1 MITKKPSA
9 IIYGWDRLGTFT
21 LQSDI
26 YFEENLYD
34 SVVVHSLPYTGDVM
48 GDYSKYQ
55 TDVIVGYG
63 INIMIPN
70 DQLLE
75 RYYSYTEKYS
85 DNVVANDVV
94 CQSIF
99 RNCSGIHPRFSVFT
113 PTYKTGNRILRTY
126 EGLKNQ
132 TFGNWEWIVLDDSPD
147 NETWNI
153 VQEIAKND
161 FRVKPHKILPVTGGN
176 VGLAKNRA
184 AMLGDGDWLVEL
196 DHDDYLMPNCLLE
209 CHNASDKFKDGGFIY
224 SDCCE
229 LYEDGKFRSYS
240 DNWTGDY
247 YAKPGNRF
255 CFGYAGHSLVNIDGK
270 EYLQHHYPSINPLTI
285 RFNISMPNHVRMWRK
300 DIYRSIGGH
309 NKKMPV
315 ADDLELIIRT
325 FLATKMIHVKKMLY
339 LQYNNGNSTV
349 DNNVIDINRRARL
362 IKDYYDPHI
371 HKRII
376 QLGKKDWNWNE
387 ETQTS
392 LKTIRSGA
400 SPKFYEEEQAM
411 NYSYE

>member
-9 IIYGWDRLGTFT
+9 IIYGWDRIGTFT
-21 LQSDI
+21 LRSDI

-34 SVVVHSLPYTGDVM
+34 SVVVHSLPYTGDVI

-63 INIMIPN
+63 INISIPN
-70 DQLLE
+70 DQLIE
-75 RYYSYTEKYS
+75 RYYSYNEKYA
-85 DNVVANDVV
+85 DNVIANDVV

-113 PTYKTGNRILRTY
+113 PTYKTGDRIKRTY
-126 EGLKNQ
+126 EGLRNQ

-147 NETWNI
+147 DETWEI

-209 CHNASDKFKDGGFIY
+209 CHNASNQFKDGGFIY

-371 HKRII
+371 HKRIK
-376 QLGKKDWNWNE
+376 QLGKVDWNWNE
-387 ETQTS
+387 ETQCS

-400 SPKFYEEEQAM
+400 SPRFYEEEQVM